1 MILGLVLPSGRSEHL
16 SAGSPLANPQSNVL
30 ITGALHESA
39 IAGFKANKN
48 FKVEYAPDCDK
59 ATLFK
64 HLPKAHVLVTRSE
77 TDVDRAVIDAA
88 PELKVIAR
96 AAVGVGNIDIEYATE
111 KGILV
116 INCPGKNTNS
126 AAELTLALV
135 LGALR
140 NVPSAHQTIKQGGWD
155 RHRFTGRE
163 LRGKRIGIVGLGN
176 VGHRVAQF
184 ARGLD
189 MDVLAYDPYVAPQV
203 FQRHH
208 AKPFQNLSEMLRQTD
223 ILSVHVP
230 LNKETKG
237 MITGAMLDLMP
248 AGSYVINAAR
258 GGVISEKDL
267 LVRLKSG
274 HIAGAGID
282 TWETEPKPLPELVQ
296 HPAVV
301 CTPHIGASTV
311 EAQIAIGET
320 VLRQVEKA
328 IEGGVVDHPVNLPKI
343 GVIDNPLVKAYA
355 VLAEKLGSLA
365 AQILG
370 FNPTGFEISY
380 RGDLAQFDYS
390 IVRLG
395 FMKGYAAQRVD
406 GYVSFVNVESHFA
419 SLGLSLRESQ
429 DPGFQSY
436 KSALKVRALGP
447 GGEELTV
454 GGVVFDDRY
463 IRISLINDFYFEI
476 EPQGELL
483 IIENN
488 DRPGVIGDVGH
499 FLATRGI
506 NIDSFALS
514 RNKKGGRA
522 MALVRVDSPMSPE
535 NVKAMHAINNV
546 LAVNAAT
553 L

>member
-1 MILGLVLPSGRSEHL
+1 MATMPL
-16 SAGSPLANPQSNVL
+16 SNIL
-30 ITGALHESA
+30 ITGALHEGA
-39 IAGFKANKN
+39 IAGFKANKT
-48 FKVEYAPDCDK
+48 FKIEYAPDCDR
-59 ATLFK
+59 ATLMK
-64 HLPKAHVLVTRSE
+64 LLPTAHVLVTRSE

-88 PELKVIAR
+88 PDLKVIAR

-126 AAELTLALV
+126 AAELSLALMLSV
-135 LGALR
+135 FR
-140 NVPSAHQTIKQGGWD
+140 NVPAAHQTIRQGGWD

-163 LRGKRIGIVGLGN
+163 LRGKRLGIVGLGN

-184 ARGLD
+184 ARGFD
-189 MDVLAYDPYVAPQV
+189 MEVMAYDPYIAPAV
-203 FQRHH
+203 FLRHH
-208 AKPFQNLSEMLRQTD
+208 AKPFSDLSEMLRNTD

-237 MITGAMLDLMP
+237 MITAGMLDLMP
-248 AGSYVINAAR
+248 KGSYVINAAR
-258 GGVISEKDL
+258 GGIISEKEL

-282 TWETEPKPLPELVQ
+282 TWDNEPKPMTELVQ
-296 HPAVV
+296 HPNVV
-301 CTPHIGASTV
+301 CTPHIGASTT

-320 VLRQVEKA
+320 VLSQVEKA
-328 IEGGVVDHPVNLPKI
+328 LDGGVVDHPVNLPKV
-343 GVIDNPLVKAYA
+343 GVIDNPLVKSYA

-365 AQILG
+365 AQILT

-395 FMKGYAAQRVD
+395 FMKGYASRIVD
-406 GYVSFVNVESHFA
+406 GYVSFVNVETHFEK
-419 SLGLSLRESQ
+419 LGLSLRESQ
-429 DPGFQSY
+429 DPSFQSY

-447 GGEELTV
+447 SGEELTV

-476 EPQGELL
+476 EPSGELL
-483 IIENN
+483 LIENN

-522 MALVRVDSPMSPE
+522 MALVRIDSAISDE
-535 NVKAMHAINNV
+535 NAKAMNAINNV
-546 LAVNAAT
+546 LTVNTAT